1 MYLGWPA
8 PEPRGGSNQI
18 QARNVWMEAGE
29 KIKRFRW
36 KQYIEFPGV
45 SSRACCSDISLFRVA
60 TYPTGD
66 GTKARE
72 GGRKPNIKLA
82 ANQKGNS
89 NIVTECNSD
98 FLSSMGSREWR
109 EMPLCP
115 GQD

>member
-1 MYLGWPA
+1 MFGVASTRAKGREQPNSNAKRLD
-8 PEPRGGSNQI
+8 GGG
-18 QARNVWMEAGE
+18 R

-72 GGRKPNIKLA
+72 GGRKPNINLA